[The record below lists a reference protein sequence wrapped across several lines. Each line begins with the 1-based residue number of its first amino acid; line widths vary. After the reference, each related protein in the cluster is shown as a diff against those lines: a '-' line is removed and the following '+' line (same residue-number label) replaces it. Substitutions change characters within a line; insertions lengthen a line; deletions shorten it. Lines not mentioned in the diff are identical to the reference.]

1 MRDCVQTS
9 RTFYVERCCD
19 IVALRRL
26 RALPLLCS
34 LLLVVSA
41 VGCASIRNRIAH
53 RSDECKQLC
62 EEARQAR
69 EQGLDREA
77 DQLLSAAIKRRPTE
91 TQARLD
97 VAEELW
103 SSGRQIAAANIL
115 AQMLS
120 ERPDD
125 APVALRLARMEFEIG
140 RIAAA
145 EAALRIALLN
155 DPLHPE
161 GLRLKAEIADQ
172 RGDFETSLATYH
184 QLTQILPDD
193 VEAQLAIASIHLRR
207 GQPDRA
213 SPLLRQ
219 VVHGSQPTL
228 PQRRRAEW
236 QLGISYAQ
244 AERWPE
250 AAASLQH
257 ALEGT
262 SGTAE
267 QWYQVAYAQA
277 RCGEQER
284 AFNSIDRALRTE
296 PQHAGAIELARHLR
310 MGDDQSLTGV
320 VPAGFTEHTT
330 SQTAAGPPTLN
341 NRRARL

>member
-1 MRDCVQTS
+1 M
-9 RTFYVERCCD
+9 
-19 IVALRRL
+19 VAGDGV
-26 RALPLLCS
+26 RAIRGPFLWVLLAC
-34 LLLVVSA
+34 LVSHL
-41 VGCASIRNRIAH
+41 GCASMRSRIAN
-53 RSDECKQLC
+53 RSDECQQLC

-69 EQGLDREA
+69 EQGFDQEA
-77 DQLLSAAIKRRPTE
+77 EQLLNAAIKRRPTE
-91 TQARLD
+91 TQTRLD

-115 AQMLS
+115 AQMLA

-140 RIAAA
+140 RTAAA
-145 EAALRIALLN
+145 EAALRIAILS

-172 RGDFETSLATYH
+172 REDFESALATYH
-184 QLTQILPDD
+184 QLTQVLPDD

-228 PQRRRAEW
+228 AQRRRAEW
-236 QLGISYAQ
+236 QLGVSYAQ

-250 AAASLQH
+250 AATALQH
-257 ALEGT
+257 ALDGT

-277 RCGEQER
+277 RCGE
-284 AFNSIDRALRTE
+284 SDRAQDSISRALQVE
-296 PQHAGAIELARHLR
+296 PQHRGAIELARNIRL
-310 MGDDQSLTGV
+310 GDGQSLTAV
-320 VPAGFTEHTT
+320 VPAGFTEHTGT
-330 SQTAAGPPTLN
+330 RTAANPQATQ